1 MKGRRQ
7 RHVNSK
13 SDQHQGHQLA
23 TKAGDARGIANAA
36 AAFPDDRAQ
45 HATAIERITRKKIE
59 YGQQKISSANKK
71 TDRHHGIRTSHRS
84 QLSADKTDQGKKKT
98 CRRARDGD
106 AKLGARTIGLRPQA
120 RETAKRMQH
129 NLFDLDPFRNRH

>member
-1 MKGRRQ
+1 M
-7 RHVNSK
+7 
-13 SDQHQGHQLA
+13 A
-23 TKAGDARGIANAA
+23 AEAGDARGIANAA
-36 AAFPDDRAQ
+36 AALPDDRPQ
-45 HATAIERITRKKIE
+45 YTTAVERITWEKIE
-59 YGQQKISSANKK
+59 YGQQKIPGANKK
-71 TDRHHGIRTSHRS
+71 TDRHHGIGSSHRS